1 MSESEKRRRPRT
13 PLSGGLDIMTGSGQR
28 VQAQAVD
35 FSLLGF
41 RFSAEELLTVGEAV
55 STTIKFPSGKT
66 HTVEGVIRFITA
78 GAPYQY
84 GVAFSQGTTERVIKD
99 LIKVV

>member
-1 MSESEKRRRPRT
+1 M
-13 PLSGGLDIMTGSGQR
+13 
-28 VQAQAVD
+28 
-35 FSLLGF
+35 
-41 RFSAEELLTVGEAV
+41 
-55 STTIKFPSGKT
+55 
-66 HTVEGVIRFITA
+66 IRFITA